1 MIVQVEAT
9 LAELVRERP
18 QRARLFSELGLDFCC
33 HGGQALAAACAQRG
47 LDPAEMVHRMSK
59 MDEQPPEPA
68 FAENWHE
75 WPLGQLI
82 DEIVTRHHAYVR
94 RELPH
99 LAALCQD
106 VLAAHS
112 GSHPELAELQ
122 QVLVELDSEL
132 ALHMFKEERVL
143 FPWVKQ
149 LESGSSAGARPFG
162 TVQDPI
168 RVMEEEHRDAAAA
181 LERFRALTRNYTIP
195 ADACP
200 AFEAMVAGLRAF
212 DADLRLH
219 IYKENQ
225 VLFPRAIELEAHAL
239 SRAATM
245 PDVLPL
251 D

>member
-1 MIVQVEAT
+1 MISQVEAT
-9 LAELVRERP
+9 LADLVRERP

-33 HGGQALAAACAQRG
+33 HGGQTLAAACAQRG
-47 LDPAEMVHRMSK
+47 LDPADVVRRMSEV
-59 MDEQPPEPA
+59 DEQPPEPA
-68 FAENWHE
+68 TADNWHE
-75 WPLGQLI
+75 WPLAKLI
-82 DEIVTRHHAYVR
+82 DEIIARHHAYVR

-99 LAALCQD
+99 LTALCQN
-106 VLAAHS
+106 VLAAHG
-112 GSHPELAELQ
+112 GSHPELAELP
-122 QVLVELDSEL
+122 QVLAGLDQEL

-149 LESGSSAGARPFG
+149 LESGSTAGAPPFG
-162 TVQDPI
+162 TVQNPI
-168 RVMEEEHRDAAAA
+168 RVMEDEHRAAAAA
-181 LERFRALTRNYTIP
+181 LERFRVLTHNYTVP

-200 AFEAMVAGLRAF
+200 AFEALVAGLRAF

-239 SRAATM
+239 SHAATM